1 MTIEI
6 AVRFGTLV
14 IACFG
19 LLPEFKVRVFCY
31 LAGTLGIWLFLGLCS
46 FLIAPGSTGIR
57 GELPAPTME
66 ELKLLWIHA
75 MLSDPGDAACR

>member
-31 LAGTLGIWLFLGLCS
+31 LAGTLGYGYSWGC
-46 FLIAPGSTGIR
+46 APF
-57 GELPAPTME
+57 
-66 ELKLLWIHA
+66 
-75 MLSDPGDAACR
+75 